1 MFTICGKKERFCD
14 GVSRRGFLKIGALAA
29 GGITLPGLLRA
40 ESAATARGVAKATGK
55 SIINIY
61 LPGGPTH
68 MDTFDL
74 KPDAPKEYRGEFRP
88 ITTASAGLDICE
100 LMPRLA
106 AIGKKFSVV
115 RSVTG
120 IRDEHAPT
128 QSDSGWSESD
138 MRQQG
143 GRPSIGSVMS
153 KVFGTSQNTDRGA
166 LPTFVDVTG
175 WTKPGF
181 LGKSYAGYRPDGEA
195 RQNLRLAG
203 NMSLE
208 RLGDRK
214 TLLDGLDGLRRE
226 MDATGMMSSMD
237 SFTQR
242 AVNLVTSGELARALD
257 MNKEDPRN
265 KERYGI
271 DQNGENYRFLMARRL
286 ISAGVR
292 CVGLS
297 WGGWDTHGDN
307 FKQMRRQL
315 PPLDKALSALIED
328 LEAQGRL
335 DDTIIMMSGEFG
347 RTPRINGGA
356 GRDHWAPASS
366 FFIAG
371 GGFRHGQAIG
381 STTRLGETPKD
392 RPYHIHNI
400 FYTVYKQLGID
411 ADAVTLTDPNGRPQY
426 LVDHRELVRELV

>member
-1 MFTICGKKERFCD
+1 MLTIYGKKERFCD

-29 GGITLPGLLRA
+29 GGITLPSLLRA
-40 ESAATARGVAKATGK
+40 ESAADSKPTGK

-74 KPDAPKEYRGEFRP
+74 KPTAPKEYRGEFQP
-88 ITTASAGLDICE
+88 IKTMAEGLEICE
-100 LMPRLA
+100 LMPKLA

-115 RSVTG
+115 RSVAG

-138 MRQQG
+138 LRKMG
-143 GRPSIGSVMS
+143 GRPGIGAVMS
-153 KVFGTSQNTDRGA
+153 KVVGASQNTLRGA

-175 WTKPGF
+175 WTSPGF
-181 LGKSYAGYRPDGEA
+181 MGKTYAGYRPDGEA
-195 RQNLRLAG
+195 RQNLRLG
-203 NMSLE
+203 GTMTLE
-208 RLGDRK
+208 RLENRQE
-214 TLLDGLDGLRRE
+214 LLTSLDGLRR
-226 MDATGMMSSMD
+226 DADSSGMMHSMD

-257 MNKEDPRN
+257 MTKEDPRN

-271 DQNGENYRFLMARRL
+271 DQYNENTRFLMARRL

-292 CVGLS
+292 CVALS

-307 FKQMRRQL
+307 FNQMRRQL
-315 PPLDKALSALIED
+315 PPLSTALAALIED
-328 LEAQGRL
+328 LDAQGRL

-356 GRDHWAPASS
+356 GRDHWAPAS
-366 FFIAG
+366 FFFLAG
-371 GGFRHGQAIG
+371 GGFHHGQAIG
-381 STTRLGETPKD
+381 TTTRLGETPKD

>member
-1 MFTICGKKERFCD
+1 
-14 GVSRRGFLKIGALAA
+14 
-29 GGITLPGLLRA
+29 
-40 ESAATARGVAKATGK
+40 VAKATGK

-68 MDTFDL
+68 MDMFDL
-74 KPDAPKEYRGEFRP
+74 KPEAPKEYRGEFQP
-88 ITTASAGLDICE
+88 IKTSSAGLDICE
-100 LMPRLA
+100 LMPKLA
-106 AIGKKFSVV
+106 SVGKKFSVV

-138 MRQQG
+138 LRKMG
-143 GRPSIGSVMS
+143 GRPGIGAILS
-153 KVFGTSQNTDRGA
+153 KVVGTSQNTARGA
-166 LPTFVDVTG
+166 LPTFVDITG
-175 WTKPGF
+175 WMSPGF
-181 LGKSYAGYRPDGEA
+181 MGKTYAGYRPDGEA
-195 RQNLRLAG
+195 RQNLRLNG
-203 NMSLE
+203 VTLE
-208 RLGDRK
+208 RLGDRQ
-214 TLLDGLDGLRRE
+214 TLLTSLDGLRR
-226 MDATGMMSSMD
+226 DVDSSGMMNSMD

-257 MNKEDPRN
+257 LQKEDPRN
-265 KERYGI
+265 KDRYGI
-271 DQNGENYRFLMARRL
+271 DQYGENYRFLMARRL

-307 FKQMRRQL
+307 FNQMRRQL
-315 PPLDKALSALIED
+315 PPLDKALTALIED
-328 LEAQGRL
+328 LDAQGRL

-356 GRDHWAPASS
+356 GRDHWAPAS
-366 FFIAG
+366 FFFLAG

-392 RPYHIHNI
+392 RPYHVHNI

>member
-1 MFTICGKKERFCD
+1 MFTIYGKKERFCD
-14 GVSRRGFLKIGALAA
+14 GISRRGFLKVGALAA
-29 GGITLPGLLRA
+29 GGITLPSLLRA
-40 ESAATARGVAKATGK
+40 ESTAGAKATGK

-74 KPDAPKEYRGEFRP
+74 KPNAPKEYRGEFQP
-88 ITTASAGLDICE
+88 IKTSAEGLEICE

-106 AIGKKFSVV
+106 SIGKKFSVV
-115 RSVTG
+115 RSVAG
-120 IRDEHAPT
+120 IREEHAPT

-138 MRQQG
+138 LRKMG
-143 GRPSIGSVMS
+143 GRPGIGSVMS
-153 KVFGTSQNTDRGA
+153 KVVGTSQNTARGA

-175 WTKPGF
+175 WTSPGF
-181 LGKSYAGYRPDGEA
+181 MGKTYAGYRPDGEA
-195 RQNLRLAG
+195 RQNLQMNG
-203 NMSLE
+203 SMTLE
-208 RLGDRK
+208 RLGDRQ
-214 TLLDGLDGLRRE
+214 TLLTSLDGLRR
-226 MDATGMMSSMD
+226 DADASGMMASMD

-257 MNKEDPRN
+257 MKKEDPRN

-307 FKQMRRQL
+307 FNQMRRQL
-315 PPLDKALSALIED
+315 PPLDKALTALIED
-328 LEAQGRL
+328 LDAQGRL

-356 GRDHWAPASS
+356 GRDHWAPAS
-366 FFIAG
+366 FFFLAG

-381 STTRLGETPKD
+381 TTTRLGETAKD

-411 ADAVTLTDPNGRPQY
+411 ADAVTLIDPNGRPQY
-426 LVDHRELVRELV
+426 LVDHRELVRELA